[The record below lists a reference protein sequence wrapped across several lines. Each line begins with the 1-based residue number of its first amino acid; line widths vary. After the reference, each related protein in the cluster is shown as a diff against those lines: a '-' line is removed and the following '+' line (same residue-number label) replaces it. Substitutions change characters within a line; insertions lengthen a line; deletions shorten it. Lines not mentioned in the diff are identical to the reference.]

1 MANPISKLNL
11 VINGVTTQL
20 DVHDANAL
28 TTEIDSM
35 GTGWVRYKCGLQVCY
50 GSVTNN
56 NNIATGIARHS
67 FPVAFI
73 ATPSVVAAPY
83 IAARF
88 NIYAITLEVESATA
102 FIINTWSSYATP
114 PVLSDAPLACC
125 YVAIGKWK

>member
-35 GTGWVRYKCGLQVCY
+35 GTGWVRFKSGLQICY
-50 GSVTNN
+50 GRVLNISNVATGRTRFSFSVAFNEMPFIVTTPSMEYLYITTVISESVT
-56 NNIATGIARHS
+56 TGILS
-67 FPVAFI
+67 AFDGTDGSLRYTSNGI
-73 ATPSVVAAPY
+73 SV
-83 IAARF
+83 
-88 NIYAITLEVESATA
+88 N
-102 FIINTWSSYATP
+102 
-114 PVLSDAPLACC
+114 